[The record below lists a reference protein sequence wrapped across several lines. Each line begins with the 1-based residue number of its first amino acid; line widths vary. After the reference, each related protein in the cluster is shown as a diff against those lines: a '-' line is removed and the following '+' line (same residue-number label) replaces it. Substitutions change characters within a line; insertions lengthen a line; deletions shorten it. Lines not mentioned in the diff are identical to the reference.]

1 MLHSLAIRD
10 FVIVESVELELTGG
24 FTVLTGETGAGK
36 SILVDALDLLVGG
49 RADAGV
55 VRESA
60 ERAELAAEFEVAP
73 GGALVAYLD
82 ENELAGDPGLLL
94 LRRVIDRTGRS
105 RAFVNGRSATLA
117 QLKEVGEYLVDIH
130 GQHAH
135 QSLMRPAAQRALLD
149 GHAGI
154 EDLARDTGLAWRAW
168 TRLEALAVEAVE
180 QYAQREVER
189 AELQDKVSEL
199 KRLAP
204 TEGEWDALAAE
215 HSRLAHG
222 SSLVAGAESSLDALA
237 EADGAT
243 LAQLTAV
250 AAQLRALAAHDAAL
264 VPIVELLES
273 AEAQVGEAARELR
286 NYASKIELDPDAL
299 RSVEARTEAL
309 HGAGRKLRVKPV
321 ALPQLAIELKVR
333 LGELELAANP
343 QALQK
348 QVADSRDAVLA
359 LARQLSDKR
368 KAAANA
374 LSKAVTAGMQ
384 KLAMGGG
391 RFAVQLTPLAEPA
404 AHGLEDVVFEV
415 ASHPSLPLRPLGKVA
430 SGGEL
435 SRISLALQ
443 MVASRSSP
451 VATLVFDE
459 VDSGI
464 GGAVAE
470 IVGRSLNALGRDRQ
484 VLAVTHLPQVAAQA
498 DQQWTVAKG
507 GGKNKVR
514 TSVTQLDRA
523 GRVEELARMLGG
535 TEITPT
541 TRKHAAELLG
551 RRQEN

>member
-1 MLHSLAIRD
+1 MLHRLAIRD
-10 FVIVESVELELTGG
+10 FVIVEAVELELDGG

-36 SILVDALDLLVGG
+36 SILVDALELLVGG

-60 ERAELAAEFEVAP
+60 ERAELAAEFDVAP
-73 GGALVAYLD
+73 GGALAAYLD
-82 ENELAGDPGLLL
+82 ENELAGDPGVLLV
-94 LRRVIDRTGRS
+94 RRVIDRTGRS
-105 RAFVNGRSATLA
+105 RAFVNGRGATLA
-117 QLKEVGEYLVDIH
+117 QLREVGEYLVDIH

-154 EDLARDTGLAWRAW
+154 EDLARETGAAWRTW
-168 TRLEALAVEAVE
+168 RRLEALAAEAAE
-180 QYAQREVER
+180 QYAQREAER

-199 KRLAP
+199 KRLGP
-204 TEGEWDALAAE
+204 GEGEWEALSAE
-215 HSRLAHG
+215 HTRLAHG
-222 SSLVAGAESSLDALA
+222 SSLVAGAESSLEALS
-237 EADGAT
+237 ESDGAM
-243 LAQLTAV
+243 LGRLSAV
-250 AAQLRALAAHDAAL
+250 AAQLRELSEHDAAL
-264 VPIVELLES
+264 APIVEMLDS

-286 NYASKIELDPDAL
+286 NYASRIELDPEAL
-299 RSVEARTEAL
+299 RSVESRTEAL
-309 HGAGRKLRVKPV
+309 HAAGRKFRVKP
-321 ALPQLAIELKVR
+321 AELPQLAKDLKVR
-333 LGELELAANP
+333 LAELELAANP
-343 QALQK
+343 EALHK
-348 QVADSRDAVLA
+348 QVAASQDAYMA
-359 LARQLSDKR
+359 LAKRLSDKR
-368 KAAANA
+368 KAAGGA

-384 KLAMGGG
+384 ELAMGGG
-391 RFAVQLTPLAEPA
+391 RFAVQLAKLEEPA

-443 MVASRSSP
+443 MVASKSSP

-470 IVGRSLNALGRDRQ
+470 VVGRSLNALGADRQ
-484 VLAVTHLPQVAAQA
+484 VLAVTHLPQVAAQGDA
-498 DQQWTVAKG
+498 QWTVAKG
-507 GGKNKVR
+507 GGRARVR
-514 TSVTQLDRA
+514 TSVTRLDRA

-535 TEITPT
+535 TEITAT

-551 RRQEN
+551 R

>member
-1 MLHSLAIRD
+1 MLRSLAIRD
-10 FVIVESVELELTGG
+10 FVIVDSVDLELAAG

-36 SILVDALDLLVGG
+36 SILVDALELLVGA
-49 RADAGV
+49 RAEAGV
-55 VRESA
+55 VREGA
-60 ERAELAAEFEVAP
+60 ERAELAAEFEVAA
-73 GGALVAYLD
+73 GGELAAYL
-82 ENELAGDPGLLL
+82 EANELGGDPGALLV
-94 LRRVIDRTGRS
+94 RRVIDRGGRS
-105 RAFVNGRSATLA
+105 RAFVNGRGATLA
-117 QLKEVGEYLVDIH
+117 QLKEVGEFLVDIH

-135 QSLMRPAAQRALLD
+135 QSLMRPVAQRALLD

-154 EDLARDTGLAWRAW
+154 EALAREAGEIWRTW
-168 TRLEALAVEAVE
+168 RRLEALAAEAAE
-180 QYAQREVER
+180 QYAQRELER

-204 TEGEWDALAAE
+204 AEGEWDALSAE

-222 SSLVAGAESSLDALA
+222 SSLVAGAESSLEALSEA
-237 EADGAT
+237 EDAT
-243 LAQLTAV
+243 LARLAAV
-250 AAQLRALAAHDAAL
+250 AGQLRALSEHDAHL
-264 VPIVELLES
+264 VPIVEMLES
-273 AEAQVGEAARELR
+273 AEAQAGEAARELR
-286 NYASKIELDPDAL
+286 NYASKIELDPEAL

-309 HGAGRKLRVKPV
+309 HAAGRKFRVKP
-321 ALPQLAIELKVR
+321 AELPQVAVDLKQRLA
-333 LGELELAANP
+333 ELELAANP
-343 QALQK
+343 EALQK
-348 QVADSRDAVLA
+348 QVAASKEAYLAVA
-359 LARQLSDKR
+359 KRLSEKR
-368 KAAANA
+368 KSAAGA

-384 KLAMGGG
+384 ELAMGGG
-391 RFAVQLTPLAEPA
+391 RFAVQLPPLEEPA
-404 AHGLEDVVFEV
+404 AHGLEDVAFEV

-470 IVGRSLNALGRDRQ
+470 IVGRSLKALGQNRQ
-484 VLAVTHLPQVAAQA
+484 VLAVTHLPQVAAQG
-498 DQQWTVAKG
+498 DDQWTVAKG
-507 GGKNKVR
+507 GGKAKVR
-514 TSVTQLDRA
+514 TSVTRLDRA

-551 RRQEN
+551 R

>member
-10 FVIVESVELELTGG
+10 FVIVDSVELELDGG

-36 SILVDALDLLVGG
+36 SILVDALELLVGG

-55 VRESA
+55 VREGA
-60 ERAELAAEFEVAP
+60 ERAELSAGFDVAP
-73 GGALVAYLD
+73 GGLLAAYLD
-82 ENELAGDPGLLL
+82 DNELAGDPGVLL
-94 LRRVIDRTGRS
+94 LRRVIDRSGRS
-105 RAFVNGRSATLA
+105 RAFVNGRGATLA
-117 QLKEVGEYLVDIH
+117 QLKEVGEFLVDIH

-135 QSLMRPAAQRALLD
+135 QSLMRPVAQRALLD

-154 EDLARDTGLAWRAW
+154 EDLAREAGTAWRAW
-168 TRLEALAVEAVE
+168 KRLEALAAEAVE

-204 TEGEWDALAAE
+204 GEGEWEALSGE
-215 HSRLAHG
+215 HARLANG
-222 SSLVAGAESSLDALA
+222 SSLVAGAESSLEALSEA
-237 EADGAT
+237 EGAM
-243 LAQLTAV
+243 LGRLSGV
-250 AAQLRALAAHDAAL
+250 AAQLRSLAEHDATL
-264 VPIVELLES
+264 SPVVEMLES

-286 NYASKIELDPDAL
+286 NYASKIELDPQAL
-299 RSVEARTEAL
+299 RSVEARIEAL
-309 HGAGRKLRVKPV
+309 HAAGRKFRVKPGELHV
-321 ALPQLAIELKVR
+321 LAAELRVR

-343 QALQK
+343 EALQK
-348 QVADSRDAVLA
+348 QVAASKDAYLA
-359 LARQLSDKR
+359 LAKRLSDKR
-368 KAAANA
+368 KAAGAA

-384 KLAMGGG
+384 ELAMGGG
-391 RFAVQLTPLAEPA
+391 RFAVLLARLEEPA

-443 MVASRSSP
+443 MVASKSSP

-470 IVGRSLNALGRDRQ
+470 IVGRSLRALGKDRQ
-484 VLAVTHLPQVAAQA
+484 VLAVTHLPQVAAQG
-498 DQQWTVAKG
+498 DHQWTVAKD
-507 GGKNKVR
+507 GGKGRVR
-514 TSVTQLDRA
+514 TGVTRLDKA

-541 TRKHAAELLG
+541 TRKHAAEMLG
-551 RRQEN
+551 R

>member
-1 MLHSLAIRD
+1 MLRSLAIRD
-10 FVIVESVELELTGG
+10 YVIVDALELEPAKG

-49 RADAGV
+49 RAEAGV
-55 VRESA
+55 VREGA
-60 ERAELAAEFEVAP
+60 ERAELAAEFEVAA
-73 GGALVAYLD
+73 GSGLAAYLE
-82 ENELAGDPGLLL
+82 ENELAGDPGVLLV
-94 LRRVIDRTGRS
+94 RRVIDRGGRS
-105 RAFVNGRSATLA
+105 RAFVNGRGATLA
-117 QLKEVGEYLVDIH
+117 QLKEVGEFLVDIH

-135 QSLMRPAAQRALLD
+135 QSLMRPVAQRALLD

-154 EDLARDTGLAWRAW
+154 EAMAREAGETWRAW
-168 TRLEALAVEAVE
+168 KRLESLAAEAAE
-180 QYAQREVER
+180 QYAQRELER

-204 TEGEWDALAAE
+204 NEGEWDALLAE

-222 SSLVAGAESSLDALA
+222 SSLVAGAESSLQALSEAEDATQARLA
-237 EADGAT
+237 
-243 LAQLTAV
+243 AV
-250 AAQLRALAAHDAAL
+250 AGQLRALSGHDAHL

-286 NYASKIELDPDAL
+286 NYASKIELDPEAL
-299 RSVEARTEAL
+299 RSVEARTEAF
-309 HGAGRKLRVKPV
+309 HSAGRKFRVKP
-321 ALPQLAIELKVR
+321 ADLPQLAKDLKQR

-343 QALQK
+343 EALQK
-348 QVADSRDAVLA
+348 QVAASNDAYLA
-359 LARQLSDKR
+359 IARRLSEKR
-368 KAAANA
+368 RAAASA

-384 KLAMGGG
+384 DLAMGGG
-391 RFAVQLTPLAEPA
+391 RFAVQLLALDEPA

-443 MVASRSSP
+443 MVASKSSP

-470 IVGRSLNALGRDRQ
+470 IVGRSLRTLGRDRQ
-484 VLAVTHLPQVAAQA
+484 VLAVTHLPQVAAQG
-498 DQQWTVAKG
+498 DDQWTVAKG
-507 GGKNKVR
+507 GGKSKVR
-514 TSVTQLDRA
+514 ASVTRLDRA

-551 RRQEN
+551 R

>member
-1 MLHSLAIRD
+1 MLHRLSIRD
-10 FVIVESVELELTGG
+10 FVIVEAVELELDGG

-36 SILVDALDLLVGG
+36 SILVDALELLVGG

-60 ERAELAAEFEVAP
+60 ERAELAAEFDVAP
-73 GGALVAYLD
+73 GGALSAYLE
-82 ENELAGDPGLLL
+82 ENELTGDPGVLLV
-94 LRRVIDRTGRS
+94 RRVIDRTGRS
-105 RAFVNGRSATLA
+105 RAFVNGRGATLA
-117 QLKEVGEYLVDIH
+117 QLREVGEYLVDIH

-154 EDLARDTGLAWRAW
+154 EELARETGAAWRAW
-168 TRLEALAVEAVE
+168 RRLEALAAEAAE
-180 QYAQREVER
+180 QYAQREAER

-204 TEGEWDALAAE
+204 GEGEWEALSAE
-215 HSRLAHG
+215 HTRLAHG
-222 SSLVAGAESSLDALA
+222 SSLVAGAESSLEALS
-237 EADGAT
+237 EADGAM
-243 LAQLTAV
+243 LGRLSAV
-250 AAQLRALAAHDAAL
+250 AGQLRELSEHDAAL
-264 VPIVELLES
+264 APIVEMLDS

-286 NYASKIELDPDAL
+286 NYASKIELDPEAL

-309 HGAGRKLRVKPV
+309 HAAGRKFRVKP
-321 ALPQLAIELKVR
+321 AELPQLARDLKVR
-333 LGELELAANP
+333 LAELELAANP
-343 QALQK
+343 EALEK
-348 QVADSRDAVLA
+348 QVEASRDAYMA
-359 LARQLSDKR
+359 LAKRLSDKR
-368 KAAANA
+368 KSAGSA

-384 KLAMGGG
+384 ELAMGGG
-391 RFAVQLTPLAEPA
+391 RFAVQLARLEEPA

-415 ASHPSLPLRPLGKVA
+415 ASHPSLPLRQLGKVA

-443 MVASRSSP
+443 MVACKSSP

-470 IVGRSLNALGRDRQ
+470 VVGRSLKALGADRQ
-484 VLAVTHLPQVAAQA
+484 VLAVTHLPQVAAQGDA
-498 DQQWTVAKG
+498 QWTVAKG
-507 GGKNKVR
+507 GGKARVR
-514 TSVTQLDRA
+514 TSVTRLDRA

-535 TEITPT
+535 TEITAT

-551 RRQEN
+551 R

>member
-1 MLHSLAIRD
+1 MLHRLAIRD
-10 FVIVESVELELTGG
+10 FVIVDAVELELERG

-36 SILVDALDLLVGG
+36 SILVDALELLVGG

-60 ERAELAAEFEVAP
+60 ERAELAAEFDVVP
-73 GGALVAYLD
+73 GSALAAYLD
-82 ENELAGDPGLLL
+82 ESELAGDPGVLLV
-94 LRRVIDRTGRS
+94 RRVIDRAGRS
-105 RAFVNGRSATLA
+105 RAFVNGRGATLA
-117 QLKEVGEYLVDIH
+117 QLREVGEYLVDIH

-154 EDLARDTGLAWRAW
+154 EDLARDTGAAWRAW
-168 TRLEALAVEAVE
+168 KRLEALAAEAAE
-180 QYAQREVER
+180 QYAQREAER
-189 AELQDKVSEL
+189 AELQDKVTEL

-204 TEGEWDALAAE
+204 GEGEWEALSAE
-215 HSRLAHG
+215 HTRLAHG
-222 SSLVAGAESSLDALA
+222 SSLVAGAESSLEALS

-243 LAQLTAV
+243 LARLAAV
-250 AAQLRALAAHDAAL
+250 AGQLRALSEHDAAL
-264 VPIVELLES
+264 TPIVELLDS

-286 NYASKIELDPDAL
+286 NYASRIELDPQAL

-309 HGAGRKLRVKPV
+309 HAAGRKFRVKP
-321 ALPQLAIELKVR
+321 AELPQLARDLKVR

-343 QALQK
+343 EALQK
-348 QVADSRDAVLA
+348 QVAASKDAYLA
-359 LARQLSDKR
+359 LAKRLSDKR
-368 KAAANA
+368 KTSASA

-384 KLAMGGG
+384 ELAMGGG
-391 RFAVQLTPLAEPA
+391 RFAVQLVPLEEPA
-404 AHGLEDVVFEV
+404 AHGLEDVAFEV

-443 MVASRSSP
+443 MVASKSSP

-470 IVGRSLNALGRDRQ
+470 IVGRSLKALGRDRQ
-484 VLAVTHLPQVAAQA
+484 ALAVTHLPQVAAQGDA
-498 DQQWTVAKG
+498 QWTVAKG
-507 GGKNKVR
+507 GGKAKVR
-514 TSVTQLDRA
+514 TSVTRLDRA

-535 TEITPT
+535 TEITAT

-551 RRQEN
+551 S

>member
-1 MLHSLAIRD
+1 MLHRLAIRD
-10 FVIVESVELELTGG
+10 FVIVDAVELDLDGG

-36 SILVDALDLLVGG
+36 SILVDALELLVGG

-60 ERAELAAEFEVAP
+60 ERAELAAEFAVAP
-73 GGALVAYLD
+73 GSALAAYLE
-82 ENELAGDPGLLL
+82 ENELTGDPDVLLV
-94 LRRVIDRTGRS
+94 RRVIDRTGRS
-105 RAFVNGRSATLA
+105 RAFVNGRGATLA
-117 QLKEVGEYLVDIH
+117 QLREVGEFLVDIH

-154 EDLARDTGLAWRAW
+154 EPLARDAAVAWRAW
-168 TRLEALAVEAVE
+168 KRLEALAAEALE
-180 QYAQREVER
+180 QYAQREAER
-189 AELQDKVSEL
+189 ADLQDKVSEL

-204 TEGEWDALAAE
+204 AEGEWAALSAE

-222 SSLVAGAESSLDALA
+222 SSLAAGAESSIEALSEA
-237 EADGAT
+237 EGAM
-243 LAQLTAV
+243 LERLSAV
-250 AAQLRALAAHDAAL
+250 AAQLRELSEHDATL
-264 VPIVELLES
+264 KPIVEMLES

-286 NYASKIELDPDAL
+286 NYASRIELDPEAL
-299 RSVEARTEAL
+299 KSVEQRTEAL
-309 HGAGRKLRVKPV
+309 HAAGRKFRVKPDE
-321 ALPQLAIELKVR
+321 LPQLAIGLKVR

-343 QALQK
+343 EALQK
-348 QVADSRDAVLA
+348 QVSASKDAYMA
-359 LARQLSDKR
+359 LAKRLSDKR
-368 KAAANA
+368 KAAGNA

-384 KLAMGGG
+384 DLAMGGG
-391 RFAVQLTPLAEPA
+391 RFAVQLAPLDEPA

-443 MVASRSSP
+443 MVASKSSP

-470 IVGRSLNALGRDRQ
+470 VVGRSLKSLGTNRQ
-484 VLAVTHLPQVAAQA
+484 VLAVTHLPQVAAQGDA
-498 DQQWTVAKG
+498 QWTVAKG
-507 GGKNKVR
+507 GGKARVR
-514 TSVTQLDRA
+514 SSVTRLDRA
-523 GRVEELARMLGG
+523 GRVEEIARMLGG
-535 TEITPT
+535 TEITAT
-541 TRKHAAELLG
+541 TRKHAAEMLG
-551 RRQEN
+551 R

>member
-1 MLHSLAIRD
+1 MLRSLAIRD
-10 FVIVESVELELTGG
+10 FVIVESVDLELAAG

-36 SILVDALDLLVGG
+36 SILVDALELLVGG
-49 RADAGV
+49 RAEAGV

-60 ERAELAAEFEVAP
+60 ERAELAAEFEVAARS
-73 GGALVAYLD
+73 GLAAYLE
-82 ENELAGDPGLLL
+82 ENELAGDPGVLLV
-94 LRRVIDRTGRS
+94 RRVIDRGGRS
-105 RAFVNGRSATLA
+105 RAFVNGRGATLA
-117 QLKEVGEYLVDIH
+117 QLKEVGEFLVDIH

-154 EDLARDTGLAWRAW
+154 EALAREAGESWRAW
-168 TRLEALAVEAVE
+168 RRLAALAAEAAE
-180 QYAQREVER
+180 QYAQRELER

-204 TEGEWDALAAE
+204 AEGEWDALIAE

-222 SSLVAGAESSLDALA
+222 SSLVAGAQSSLEALSEA
-237 EADGAT
+237 EDAT
-243 LAQLTAV
+243 LARLGAV
-250 AAQLRALAAHDAAL
+250 AGQLRALSEHDAHL
-264 VPIVELLES
+264 GPIVELLES

-286 NYASKIELDPDAL
+286 NYASKIELDPQAL
-299 RSVEARTEAL
+299 RSAEARTEAL
-309 HGAGRKLRVKPV
+309 HAAGRKFRVKP
-321 ALPQLAIELKVR
+321 AELAQLAADLRQR
-333 LGELELAANP
+333 LAELELAANP
-343 QALQK
+343 EALRK
-348 QVADSRDAVLA
+348 QVAASWQAYLA
-359 LARQLSDKR
+359 IAKRLSEKR
-368 KAAANA
+368 KSAAGA

-384 KLAMGGG
+384 ELAMGGG
-391 RFAVQLTPLAEPA
+391 RFAVQLPPLEESA

-415 ASHPSLPLRPLGKVA
+415 ASHPSLPLRALGKVA

-470 IVGRSLNALGRDRQ
+470 IVGRSLRALGQNRQ
-484 VLAVTHLPQVAAQA
+484 VLAVTHLPQVAAQGDA
-498 DQQWTVAKG
+498 QWTVAKG
-507 GGKNKVR
+507 GGKAKVR
-514 TSVTQLDRA
+514 ASVTRLDRA

-551 RRQEN
+551 R